1 MEIETL
7 CSSLDFGAAI
17 SKQAHE
23 IELVNFQFDTNYS
36 NSLGRNKHQITI
48 IIGSPKKVTILHS
61 KVRVACGQYRYVN
74 WDGIE
79 CRASAHL
86 PRKEIPMV
94 LEFNSSSMAFKIIQ
108 GTLETLFPSSL
119 SFHEDVCMQLI
130 NNIHK
135 GVERKET
142 PFNSF
147 ESRRIPQRR
156 QAWIQA
162 VCWETSEWHIARGIN
177 LILMND
183 MQYTASTFVSIGG
196 GVIHKH

>member
-36 NSLGRNKHQITI
+36 NSLGHNKHQITI

-108 GTLETLFPSSL
+108 GTLETLFPFIL

-135 GVERKET
+135 GVERKEN

-147 ESRRIPQRR
+147 ESRRIPQRSKHGFR
-156 QAWIQA
+156 LF
-162 VCWETSEWHIARGIN
+162 VERRVSDTLPGGIN